1 MIKKTVN
8 SIINKLGRNNYAL
21 DSSLT
26 TLDVIIEIKI
36 RFFQV
41 LRGLLI
47 RPFLKDKKGIIFL
60 GKHVKFRAKY
70 KISLGNS
77 VIIGD
82 YVEIN
87 ALSKRGVKIGNNVS
101 ILKNTVIE
109 CTGVIRSL
117 GEGIEIGNNVGI
129 AQNCFI
135 QVRGKV
141 RIDDNV
147 ILGPSVSIFSENH
160 NYNNP
165 ELPVSIQGET
175 RIGVTVEEGV
185 WIGTRAVILDGV
197 TVGKNSIIAAGS
209 VVTHD
214 VPPYSIVGGVP
225 AKKIKDRKKDN
236 FDV

>member
-1 MIKKTVN
+1 LN
-8 SIINKLGRNNYAL
+8 SL
-21 DSSLT
+21 DI
-26 TLDVIIEIKI
+26 IIELRI
-36 RFFQV
+36 RSFQV
-41 LRGLLI
+41 LRGLVI
-47 RPFLKDKKGIIFL
+47 RPFLKGKKGIIFL

-70 KISLGNS
+70 KISLGSS

-87 ALSKRGVKIGNNVS
+87 ALSKEGVKIGNNVS
-101 ILKNTVIE
+101 ILKNTIIE

-141 RIDDNV
+141 KINDNV
-147 ILGPSVSIFSENH
+147 IMGPNVSIFSENH

-165 ELPVSIQGET
+165 ELPVSVQGET
-175 RIGVTVEEGV
+175 RKGVTIEDGV

-225 AKKIKDRKKDN
+225 AKKIKDRQNNN
-236 FDV
+236 FEV